1 MIVFHYSHKEWS
13 GEAMGKKVRI
23 KYKELAKK
31 NGLSLRGLS
40 RHAGVRHSVLSESSN
55 NKKDSINIKHIE
67 RIAESLDISD
77 ISEILDLV
85 DTDDDYHED

>member
-1 MIVFHYSHKEWS
+1 LS

-40 RHAGVRHSVLSESSN
+40 RHSGVRHSVLSESSN

-77 ISEILDLV
+77 IREIIDLV
-85 DTDDDYHED
+85 EIEDQETDD